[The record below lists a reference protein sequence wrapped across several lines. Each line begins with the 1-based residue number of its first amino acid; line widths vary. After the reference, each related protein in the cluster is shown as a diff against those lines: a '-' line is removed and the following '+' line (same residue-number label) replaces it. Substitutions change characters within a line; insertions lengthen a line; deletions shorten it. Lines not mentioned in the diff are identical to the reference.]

1 MKGSSKQPT
10 TYRRLLRFAEG
21 LSLIGFLGG
30 GLWLIGGAGM
40 YGSPVS
46 GAYTV
51 NTLTGLPKYWEFWI
65 FWVVAV
71 GPMGLLPCTLLEN
84 FFPRVG
90 AIAMMAAAIF
100 VAEAGIL
107 SGRGSDYWGYR
118 CDDALIVMGC
128 IAAPIMAL
136 GLVLLAVQ
144 TPRFPWRKAIIALLM
159 LAVFLGGHLVMEK
172 IYWDAKAKKIRDAEF
187 PR

>member
-1 MKGSSKQPT
+1 MNTNPNQPPT
-10 TYRRLLRFAEG
+10 AYRRLLRFAEG

-30 GLWLIGGAGM
+30 GLWLIAGAGM

-46 GAYTV
+46 GAHKV
-51 NTLTGLPKYWEFWI
+51 NALTGLPNYWEFWI

-107 SGRGSDYWGYR
+107 SGRGSDGWGYR

-128 IAAPIMAL
+128 IAAPIMVL
-136 GLVLLAVQ
+136 GVALLALR
-144 TPRFPWRKAIIALLM
+144 TPRFRWRSAKTTLLV
-159 LAVFLGGHLVMEK
+159 LAVFLCGHLVVEK
-172 IYWDAKAKKIRDAEF
+172 IFWDAHSRKIQGR
-187 PR
+187 